1 MKITSN
7 NFKDLLIFQ
16 SNHFYDSRGFF
27 RELMIQKKIKKK
39 LIFTVVSKSKK
50 NVLRGLHMQKKFQQG
65 KFLSVIKGKILD
77 VVIDCRKKSR
87 TFGKHFKIILSQKNS
102 KSIYIPPGFAHG
114 FCGLEK
120 ENYVIY
126 SCTNYRDKSS
136 EVTIDIND
144 KNLNIKWPLRKQVV
158 SKKDKNGIS
167 FLNFKKKYSI

>member
-77 VVIDCRKKSR
+77 VVIDCRKKSS

-126 SCTNYRDKSS
+126 SCTNYRDKKS
-136 EVTIDIND
+136 ENGIMYND
-144 KNLNIKWPLRKQVV
+144 KDLNIKWPFKNPIL
-158 SKKDKNGIS
+158 SKKDKNNLS
-167 FLNFKKKYSI
+167 LKEYLKKIK

>member
-16 SNHFYDSRGFF
+16 SKHFYDSRGFF

-77 VVIDCRKKSR
+77 VVIDCRKNLEHLES
-87 TFGKHFKIILSQKNS
+87 IL
-102 KSIYIPPGFAHG
+102 
-114 FCGLEK
+114 
-120 ENYVIY
+120 
-126 SCTNYRDKSS
+126 KSS
-136 EVTIDIND
+136 
-144 KNLNIKWPLRKQVV
+144 
-158 SKKDKNGIS
+158 
-167 FLNFKKKYSI
+167 